1 MLSNLLPG
9 LRELRAPFAAGVLWL
24 LAIWVRWEP
33 LLPTPEDA
41 KKTPGIANS
50 FYRLHEL
57 VPDVA
62 LGATAGFFV
71 YLLGSLSVALLSDP
85 LRALFRVSL
94 SGDDRRLNPL
104 TPSTVDALHR
114 LARRT
119 RVEIETFVAPLGIN
133 AAAFCQLSAPGG
145 AGVVRQNPVA
155 PILPPQRDGSVRVYA
170 ETMVA

>member
-62 LGATAGFFV
+62 LGATAGFS
-71 YLLGSLSVALLSDP
+71 YISLA
-85 LRALFRVSL
+85 
-94 SGDDRRLNPL
+94 
-104 TPSTVDALHR
+104 PSQSHSS
-114 LARRT
+114 RT
-119 RVEIETFVAPLGIN
+119 RCGPFSVCPF
-133 AAAFCQLSAPGG
+133 PGMI
-145 AGVVRQNPVA
+145 AGSTR
-155 PILPPQRDGSVRVYA
+155 
-170 ETMVA
+170 